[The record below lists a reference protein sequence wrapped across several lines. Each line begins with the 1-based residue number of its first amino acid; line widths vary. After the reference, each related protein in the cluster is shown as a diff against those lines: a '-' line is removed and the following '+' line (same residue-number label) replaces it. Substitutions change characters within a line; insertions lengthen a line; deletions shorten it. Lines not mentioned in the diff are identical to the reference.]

1 MWFSSS
7 LQFGT
12 NLKIYN
18 GTYWP
23 TEQKKASKI
32 LARLLLRVLQ
42 LGNRQTTPDIF
53 SHQNRK
59 RALGEGT
66 VCLAAL
72 RCDPHGGG
80 KKDGRRNARFGWDGA
95 WRAAVF
101 KPDEVDYRVIAALSL
116 FFLPQFNLVSSPSS
130 VFYYHSSRMHKWC
143 GCTQVALNAK
153 SASERVEPW
162 IIIIITTETLF
173 I

>member
-7 LQFGT
+7 LRFGT

-18 GTYWP
+18 CTYRP
-23 TEQKKASKI
+23 TEQKTASKI

-66 VCLAAL
+66 VSRRFTL
-72 RCDPHGGG
+72 RSTRGE
-80 KKDGRRNARFGWDGA
+80 KNDGRRNARFGWDGA

-116 FFLPQFNLVSSPSS
+116 RLFFFFHHSLTWFLHPVLFFIITPPKCTNDVNVPKLHSMQRAHLNKSSP
-130 VFYYHSSRMHKWC
+130 
-143 GCTQVALNAK
+143 GL
-153 SASERVEPW
+153 
-162 IIIIITTETLF
+162 
-173 I
+173 

>member
-7 LQFGT
+7 LHFGT

-116 FFLPQFNLVSSPSS
+116 FFYHSLTWFLRPVLFFIITPPECTNDVDVPKLHSMQRAHLNESSPGLQS
-130 VFYYHSSRMHKWC
+130 
-143 GCTQVALNAK
+143 
-153 SASERVEPW
+153 
-162 IIIIITTETLF
+162 
-173 I
+173 

>member
-7 LQFGT
+7 LHFGT

-42 LGNRQTTPDIF
+42 LGNRQTTPDIC

-72 RCDPHGGG
+72 RCDPHGGE
-80 KKDGRRNARFGWDGA
+80 KKMVEETLDL
-95 WRAAVF
+95 
-101 KPDEVDYRVIAALSL
+101 DEMVREELRY
-116 FFLPQFNLVSSPSS
+116 
-130 VFYYHSSRMHKWC
+130 
-143 GCTQVALNAK
+143 LNPM
-153 SASERVEPW
+153 RW
-162 IIIIITTETLF
+162 IIE
-173 I
+173 